1 MVKCLKQQKDL
12 ESPVFTLVIPT
23 RNRYGAR
30 MRNCMRGIQLQ
41 TQEGIEVIVADYGS
55 SEKGLTRMLKTLDP
69 FDCTVYHYKTDN
81 VWSLSRARNIGI
93 RRANT
98 KYVASLDVDCIM
110 GIDVVQ
116 TTIKRYKEKPNYF
129 VVNRVCHGLE
139 DLDVK
144 SLILPQDYPRLRQ
157 TCKCVRPG
165 VGAYMSA
172 PREWW
177 FKVRG
182 FDERMKRW
190 GAEDDDIKKRAR
202 RDGRRVHV
210 LSRKKDREIGMKIYH
225 QWHPKS
231 KARLNS
237 RTQQRINL
245 RIFKKDNTIIRN
257 NKHWGYATN

>member
-1 MVKCLKQQKDL
+1 MIECLKQQKNL

-41 TQEGIEVIVADYGS
+41 TQKGIEVVIADYGS
-55 SEKGLTRMLKTLDP
+55 SKKGLERTLKTLEP
-69 FDCTVYHYKTDN
+69 FDCTVYHYKTGD

-93 RRANT
+93 RRANA

-110 GIDVVQ
+110 EPDVVK
-116 TTIKRYKEKPNYF
+116 TSVIRYEENPNYF
-129 VVNRVCHGLE
+129 VVSRVCHCPK

-144 SLILPQDYPRLRQ
+144 SLVLPQDYQLLRGR
-157 TCKCVRPG
+157 CECVRPG

-202 RDGRRVHV
+202 KDGRHLHV
-210 LSRKKDREIGMKIYH
+210 LSRKKDQGRRIYH

-231 KARLNS
+231 GARLNS
-237 RTQQRINL
+237 RRQQRINL
-245 RIFKKDNTIIRN
+245 RIFKKDNTLIRN
-257 NKHWGYATN
+257 KENWGYASN

>member
-1 MVKCLKQQKDL
+1 MVECLKQQKNL
-12 ESPVFTLVIPT
+12 KSLVFTLVIPT
-23 RNRYGAR
+23 RNRHGAR

-55 SEKGLTRMLKTLDP
+55 SEKGIEIMLKSLEP
-69 FDCTVYHYKTDN
+69 FDCTVYHYKTDD

-93 RRANT
+93 RRANA
-98 KYVASLDVDCIM
+98 KHIASLDVDCIM
-110 GIDVVQ
+110 MPDVVQ
-116 TTIKRYKEKPNYF
+116 ATVKRYQENPNDF
-129 VVNRVCHGLE
+129 VVNRVCHCPK
-139 DLDVK
+139 DLDVT
-144 SLILPQDYPRLRQ
+144 SLVLPRDYPRLRQ
-157 TCKCVRPG
+157 TCECVRPG

-202 RDGRRVHV
+202 KDGRRLHV
-210 LSRKKDREIGMKIYH
+210 LSQKKEPEMKIYH

-231 KARLNS
+231 EARLNS
-237 RTQQRINL
+237 RAQQRINL
-245 RIFKKDNTIIRN
+245 KIFKRDGTIIRN
-257 NKHWGYATN
+257 KGNWGYAPN